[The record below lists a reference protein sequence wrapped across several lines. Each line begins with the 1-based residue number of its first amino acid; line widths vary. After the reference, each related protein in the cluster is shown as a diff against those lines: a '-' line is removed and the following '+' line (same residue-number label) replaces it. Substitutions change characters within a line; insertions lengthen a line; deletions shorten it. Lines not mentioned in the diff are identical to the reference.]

1 MFLLR
6 RVSQTGIRVT
16 AEYRGVSIGFTGGIR
31 RGCRN
36 RGAGWHMLYSFVAQ
50 TFFPNDASVKIR
62 WKSNYPSVFYDR
74 VFAKRETMAQLH
86 RVANEWNIF
95 PSPWKYTLLYG
106 IQWDELMQMDCWP
119 LSFGNPFRNLFNSL
133 SKINPRAQNMSIRME
148 QKTTAL
154 RNRNTR
160 RERKKE
166 KNRTEGERE
175 AHLIDALDRRSRS
188 YRDRD
193 TKIRGWTFDWW
204 TDYISDPICID
215 YRGGR
220 ELPTILDV
228 SIAIVRRVCTR
239 SNADKIRRVNAIV
252 FRKIDRGCCRFLCLI

>member
-1 MFLLR
+1 M
-6 RVSQTGIRVT
+6 
-16 AEYRGVSIGFTGGIR
+16 
-31 RGCRN
+31 
-36 RGAGWHMLYSFVAQ
+36 
-50 TFFPNDASVKIR
+50 KIR

-166 KNRTEGERE
+166 KIEQRGRGRRIWSMRWIVDPDRIATAIQKFEVGRSIDGPITY
-175 AHLIDALDRRSRS
+175 LILYASIIVAAVNCQQS
-188 YRDRD
+188 
-193 TKIRGWTFDWW
+193 WTFRLRSFDVFAHVRM
-204 TDYISDPICID
+204 PIKFD
-215 YRGGR
+215 
-220 ELPTILDV
+220 E
-228 SIAIVRRVCTR
+228 
-239 SNADKIRRVNAIV
+239 
-252 FRKIDRGCCRFLCLI
+252 

>member
-1 MFLLR
+1 M
-6 RVSQTGIRVT
+6 
-16 AEYRGVSIGFTGGIR
+16 E
-31 RGCRN
+31 
-36 RGAGWHMLYSFVAQ
+36 FVAGVVIEALVGICYIRLWPKL
-50 TFFPNDASVKIR
+50 FFERCIGENTVKIKLSER
-62 WKSNYPSVFYDR
+62 FLRPRLCEEGDNGAIASCSERMKY
-74 VFAKRETMAQLH
+74 
-86 RVANEWNIF
+86 F
-95 PSPWKYTLLYG
+95 PPPPWKYTLLYG